1 MNSPYARG
9 PRYRQLP
16 LWRDAQRMLL
26 EVEQAVRAF
35 PRYHKYSLGTELR
48 RQAMDVN
55 RLVARAAQE
64 NDPARRA
71 ALVERLVWTVED
83 LKMSVQLAKEL
94 EAFASFAQFQRLAE
108 QAVALGGRTPTP
120 KTSFHA
126 VLPSRGGKTL
136 GAARRVFR
144 RAGWWKRARSVAGE
158 ASRTGASPT

>member
-1 MNSPYARG
+1 MSSPYARG

-64 NDPARRA
+64 HDPARRA

-108 QAVALGGRTPTP
+108 QAVALGKQSG
-120 KTSFHA
+120 
-126 VLPSRGGKTL
+126 
-136 GAARRVFR
+136 
-144 RAGWWKRARSVAGE
+144 GWWKRARSVAGD
-158 ASRTGASPT
+158 ASRMGASPT